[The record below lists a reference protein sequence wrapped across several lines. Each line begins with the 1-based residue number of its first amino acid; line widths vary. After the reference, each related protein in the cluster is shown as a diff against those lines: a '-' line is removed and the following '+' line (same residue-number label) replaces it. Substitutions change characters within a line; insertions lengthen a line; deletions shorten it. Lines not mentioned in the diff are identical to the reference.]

1 MELLILL
8 RTAVSA
14 LGSYKKGKTTLACL
28 LVSYTPLAHPRVSS
42 QISQQT
48 LLPQRA
54 TALRSDI
61 HPSEQA
67 LTS

>member
-28 LVSYTPLAHPRVSS
+28 LVSYTPLAHP
-42 QISQQT
+42 Q
-48 LLPQRA
+48 
-54 TALRSDI
+54 LRDKKS
-61 HPSEQA
+61 
-67 LTS
+67 

>member
-28 LVSYTPLAHPRVSS
+28 LVSYTPLAHPRVSRQS
-42 QISQQT
+42 SSKRW
-48 LLPQRA
+48 LPQRA
-54 TALRSDI
+54 VGWRSDI
-61 HPSEQA
+61 HP
-67 LTS
+67 LNKRCRR

>member
-28 LVSYTPLAHPRVSS
+28 LVSYTPLARPRVAK
-42 QISQQT
+42 QKELQPLAPAARKAWT
-48 LLPQRA
+48 
-54 TALRSDI
+54 SDI